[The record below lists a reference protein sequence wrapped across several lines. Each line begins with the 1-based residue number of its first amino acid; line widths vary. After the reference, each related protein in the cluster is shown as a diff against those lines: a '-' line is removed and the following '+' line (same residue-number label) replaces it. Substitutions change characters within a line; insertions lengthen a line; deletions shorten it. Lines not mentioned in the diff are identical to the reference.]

1 LGLSIV
7 KSLTELHN
15 GTVDV
20 QSGGQGQGST
30 FSVRLPIAHPVAHE
44 VSIPHPATPE
54 PQFDPATTLTG
65 LRILVVDDE
74 MDARTL
80 TQRVLEESGA
90 QVLTACSTAEAL
102 AIVDR
107 NNVLSV
113 IVSDIGMPDQDGYD
127 LIKQMRALPGDAGR
141 VPAIALTA
149 LARADDRKRALLAG
163 YQTHV
168 SKPVNPAE
176 LVAVVA
182 NLAGRTERAS
192 RLHC

>member
-1 LGLSIV
+1 M
-7 KSLTELHN
+7 
-15 GTVDV
+15 
-20 QSGGQGQGST
+20 
-30 FSVRLPIAHPVAHE
+30 F
-44 VSIPHPATPE
+44 
-54 PQFDPATTLTG
+54 
-65 LRILVVDDE
+65 
-74 MDARTL
+74 
-80 TQRVLEESGA
+80 
-90 QVLTACSTAEAL
+90 TACSAAEAL
-102 AIVDR
+102 ARVDG
-107 NNVLSV
+107 NNVLSI

-127 LIKQMRALPGDAGR
+127 LIKRMRALPGEAGR

-168 SKPVNPAE
+168 TKPVNPAE